1 MQAMNLLQK
10 LLAGVGLSAIALAPL
25 SAIAQTASFNAPHKW
40 TDTAAGKTY
49 VYVPNR
55 PVGVPVVGFTAPKA
69 ASPRTLTLNNCGW
82 GSFTKSATSPP
93 TLITGSGVTVNWAGK
108 TNGAA
113 VTCTAPVAPATA
125 HTSSNNGAVGT
136 VVDDGSKIWIKG
148 GATAGAVIINVTT
161 AGNITTKANACG
173 FVRVNVGPTR
183 PMTTFN
189 IGTTAY
195 TLAALPAVTKPMI
208 CRKVGNASFTYIPAN

>member
-1 MQAMNLLQK
+1 MNFLQK
-10 LLAGVGLSAIALAPL
+10 LLAGVGLSAIALPL
-25 SAIAQTASFNAPHKW
+25 TAIAQTASFNAPHKW

-49 VYVPNR
+49 VFIPNR
-55 PVGVPVVGFTAPKA
+55 PVGVPVVGLAAPKA
-69 ASPRTLTLNNCGW
+69 AAPRTLTLNNCGW

-93 TLITGSGVTVNWAGK
+93 TLITGSGITVNWAGK
-108 TNGAA
+108 TSGSS
-113 VTCTAPVAPATA
+113 VTCSTGASSSTYTA
-125 HTSSNNGAVGT
+125 SNTGPVGT

-148 GATAGAVIINVTT
+148 GTTAGAAIINVTT
-161 AGNITTKANACG
+161 AGAITTKVNACG
-173 FVRVNVGPTR
+173 FLRVTVSSTR

-208 CRKVGNASFTYIPAN
+208 CRKVGTASFTYIPAN

>member
-1 MQAMNLLQK
+1 MQAMNLFQK
-10 LLAGVGLSAIALAPL
+10 LFAGIGLSAIVLAPL
-25 SAIAQTASFNAPHKW
+25 TAVAQTANFTAPHKW

-49 VYVPNR
+49 VYIPNR
-55 PVGVPVVGFTAPKA
+55 PVNVPVAGLTAPKA

-93 TLITGSGVTVNWAGK
+93 TLITGNGITVNWAGK
-108 TNGAA
+108 TSGAA

-125 HTSSNNGAVGT
+125 YTSNNNGAVGT

-148 GATAGAVIINVTT
+148 GAAAGAVIINITTGGAVTT
-161 AGNITTKANACG
+161 KVNACG
-173 FVRVNVGPTR
+173 FLRITTSPSR
-183 PMTTFN
+183 PMTNFS
-189 IGTTAY
+189 IGTTNY

-208 CRKVGNASFTYIPAN
+208 CRKVGTASFTYIPAN

>member
-125 HTSSNNGAVGT
+125 YTSNNNGAVGT